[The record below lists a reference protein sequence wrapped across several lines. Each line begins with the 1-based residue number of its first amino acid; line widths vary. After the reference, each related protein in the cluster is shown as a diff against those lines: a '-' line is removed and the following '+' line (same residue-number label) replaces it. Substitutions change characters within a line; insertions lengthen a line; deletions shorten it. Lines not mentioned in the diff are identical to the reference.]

1 MVVLGGGLFLMSE
14 VTLWN
19 LPVGD
24 EIEEVVHSRCAER
37 RHEEEEVEGVVQQ
50 PHSPRSY
57 ITKYTTVYHQI

>member
-1 MVVLGGGLFLMSE
+1 MGE
-14 VTLWN
+14 D